1 MYLTKISLQPQ
12 SPYIRRALADCQQMH
27 RQVSGLFG
35 VDRKCG
41 EILYRLRTEQGNY
54 ALYLYSA
61 IPVDRSHLL
70 PGMCFAG
77 ERNLQDWLDDM
88 ASGQVWGF
96 DLLAVPAKKV
106 PAEGRKYSQRRIL
119 RTEEE
124 RMAWLARKGDQYG
137 FRLLDVQEQ
146 EYVRKFGR
154 HSQPGGT
161 MYLDAYHYN
170 GVLQIQEE
178 AAFRIALTGGI
189 GAGKAYGMGML
200 LLKRLS

>member
-12 SPYIRRALADCQQMH
+12 SPNIRRALADCQQMH
-27 RQVSGLFG
+27 RQISGLFG
-35 VDRKCG
+35 VERKNG
-41 EILYRLRTEQGNY
+41 DILYRLRTERGVC

-61 IPVDRSHLL
+61 MPVEQSRLL
-70 PGMCFAG
+70 PGMDFDG
-77 ERNLQDWLDDM
+77 ERDLRDWLERM
-88 ASGQVWGF
+88 TRGQVWGF

-106 PAEGRKYSQRRIL
+106 ACEGRKNSRRRIL

-124 RMAWLARKGDQYG
+124 RLEWLGRKGEQYG
-137 FRLLDVQEQ
+137 FRLLDVREQ
-146 EYVRKFGR
+146 EYVRKFGC
-154 HSQPGGT
+154 HSQSDGA

-178 AAFRIALTGGI
+178 AAFRTALTGGI

-200 LLKRLS
+200 LLRRLS

>member
-12 SPYIRRALADCQQMH
+12 SPHIRRALADCQQMH

-35 VDRKCG
+35 VDRKTG
-41 EILYRLRTEQGNY
+41 GILYRLRTEQGSY

-61 IPVDRSHLL
+61 IPVDRSRLL
-70 PGMCFAG
+70 PGMCFSG
-77 ERNLQDWLDDM
+77 ERDLHDWLDHM
-88 ASGQVWGF
+88 TSGQVWGF

-106 PAEGRKYSQRRIL
+106 PEEGRKHSQRRIL

-137 FRLLDVQEQ
+137 FRLLDAQEQ

-154 HSQPGGT
+154 HSQPDGA

-178 AAFRIALTGGI
+178 AVFRTALTGGI

-200 LLKRLS
+200 LLRKLS